1 MRFVPDLRR
10 VLTGLLATLR
20 LRRGSENRGSPIGK
34 RPIAEF
40 VPEPDPAAGRPGENR
55 AGDANPTQALNS
67 MHGDAA
73 LTDEA
78 EDRLDRLPFAAAV
91 ADAIAHRSDRSS
103 IVLGIYGPWGDGKTT
118 VLNWIS
124 KRLDRPETGVVV
136 VAFNPWLI
144 RDEATLLPAF
154 FATLATALGR
164 RVGGRTDEIAGL
176 LKRYGRVLSGIS
188 VGIPGASID
197 PGTTAEAIG
206 TALADRTLE
215 EMKDEFE
222 RILRE
227 EGRRVLVVLDDI
239 DRLDDGE
246 IHVVFKLVKLAAA
259 FEGISYLLA
268 FDDDKVAAAL
278 ATRYSYGRDDRG
290 RNEGGYD
297 FLEKIVQ
304 VPLRLPRARKEA
316 VDAITLAG
324 LQSALNDAGIEVE
337 EADGREFTLRYS
349 QGLSPAIR
357 SLRTAKRYAN
367 ASGFAL
373 PLLKGET
380 YPVDVLTVEG
390 INACYP
396 ALYAV
401 MREHPAWFLLPYEF
415 HLSSRDDEIKM
426 RQRDRLEQALAS
438 VDPGLREPARELIG
452 RLFPQT
458 EQLWSN
464 FGAADE
470 RAEWAQQQRICS
482 AEYFDRYFS
491 YGVGAREVGDRELD
505 DALEEPAEI
514 RVRTVALAERKGD
527 AGLEPLLRK
536 LSRRAPLLDP
546 ARAEALIDAMVDI
559 GPRVAPHSRPLFG
572 TLNLEERAAS
582 LIAELLLQVPTG
594 PDRIRVAARIVARAE
609 PLPFAAEVTRWSGIR
624 KSRTDEQRPLD
635 DAERAPLLAQLAGRI
650 IDHAK
655 AIDRPMWLEE
665 RGLGLMYRAR
675 DGGKQEAIRLHV
687 RAWLEHDP
695 ALVVS
700 LLWTAAGVAYG
711 GDLGMAIQQDLTTD
725 KYEGLADVAH
735 LDDVRSAVTVVRGD
749 VPPPQDFPTVRYDA
763 EVRDLSDPL
772 VLEQFAWQ
780 EAHAHRLE
788 GSSTI
793 DPPPR
798 AASEVKSP
806 RRPRSSGHSAEGVAR
821 PLSQAPR
828 TGTARTRTTP
838 TLHDEIAAVLAEA
851 GESLPAGTIA
861 ERIRALGRYSPP
873 RRTTP
878 VDARQVSA
886 RVSRPEYRRRFV
898 RSNGKIGLRPDDS

>member
-1 MRFVPDLRR
+1 MRFVLDQGRGLR
-10 VLTGLLATLR
+10 GLFAALR
-20 LRRGSENRGSPIGK
+20 LRRGGDNRGSPVGK
-34 RPIAEF
+34 RPLAESARA
-40 VPEPDPAAGRPGENR
+40 PEPAARHPEENR
-55 AGDANPTQALNS
+55 AGDANATQRLTS
-67 MHGDAA
+67 MHGDAP

-78 EDRLDRLPFAAAV
+78 EDRLDRQPFAAAV
-91 ADAIAHRSDRSS
+91 ADAIARRSDRSS

-118 VLNWIS
+118 VLNWIR

-164 RVGGRTDEIAGL
+164 RIGGRTEEIAGL
-176 LKRYGRVLSGIS
+176 LRRYGRVLAGIS

-215 EMKDEFE
+215 DMKDEFE

-227 EGRRVLVVLDDI
+227 EGRRVLVVIDDI

-316 VDAITLAG
+316 VDAITLSG
-324 LQSALNDAGIEVE
+324 LQRALNDAGTEIE

-367 ASGFAL
+367 AAGFAL

-380 YPVDVLTVEG
+380 YPIDVLSIEG

-396 ALYAV
+396 ALYAA

-415 HLSSRDDEIKM
+415 HLSNRDDEIKA
-426 RQRDRLEQALAS
+426 RQRDRLEGALVS
-438 VDPGLREPARELIG
+438 VEPGLREPARELIK

-464 FGAADE
+464 FGTADE
-470 RAEWAQQQRICS
+470 RAEWAQQQRVCS

-491 YGVGAREVGDRELD
+491 YGVGAGEIGDRELD

-514 RVRTVALAERKGD
+514 LVRTVALAERKGE

-536 LSRRAPLLDP
+536 LSRRATLLDP
-546 ARAEALIDAMVDI
+546 ARAEALIDAMVDF

-572 TLNLEERAAS
+572 TLNRQEQAAS

-594 PDRIRVAARIVARAE
+594 PDRIHVAARVIARAE
-609 PLPFAAEVTRWSGIR
+609 PLPFAAEVVRWSGIR
-624 KSRTDEQRPLD
+624 KSRTDDRRALD
-635 DAERAPLLAQLAGRI
+635 DAERAPLVAHLAERI
-650 IDHAK
+650 IKHAK
-655 AIDRPMWLEE
+655 AIHSPIWLEDG
-665 RGLGLMYRAR
+665 GLGLMYRAR
-675 DGGKQEAIRLHV
+675 DGGKHEAIRLHV

-735 LDDVRSAVTVVRGD
+735 LDDVRRAVTVVRGD

-763 EVRDLSDPL
+763 EGRDLSDPL

-780 EAHAHRLE
+780 EAHAHRQG

-793 DPPPR
+793 DQPTS
-798 AASEVKSP
+798 AAAEIKSP
-806 RRPRSSGHSAEGVAR
+806 RRPRSSRQSAEGVAR
-821 PLSQAPR
+821 PLSRAPR
-828 TGTARTRTTP
+828 AGSGRTRSTA
-838 TLHDEIAAVLAEA
+838 TLHDEIAAVLVEA

-861 ERIRALGRYSPP
+861 ERIRALGRYTPP